1 MMTRRN
7 LLQAGAALGVG
18 SAVSSAASAQAL
30 KFQMSSGEVMKTK
43 GLVDTTEPLPV
54 NDTRDDGRYRPKYR
68 MGLGG
73 LAAGNGFNT
82 VSSDEEILGMLNA
95 AWDSG
100 IRYFDTA
107 PFYGLSLSERR
118 YGDLLRNKK
127 REDYVLSSKVG
138 RILTPSSKPLPKK
151 WHWANPSPFH
161 YKYDYTAGG
170 TRRSVEDSLHR
181 IGVSSL
187 DIVFIHDLSPQNS
200 DMGDDWIKYFDEAV
214 KGAMPELTKM
224 REEGM
229 IKAWGFGINSPHAI
243 YKAVDVA
250 DPDICLLAL
259 QYSILDHQQ
268 ALEKTF
274 PLLDERGIS
283 VVIGAPLNGGFLA
296 GRDRFNYSSK
306 IPPAMKEKFIS
317 IDALAKKHG
326 IDIKTAAL
334 QFAEAPSTVSA
345 IVPGARTAQQ
355 VEENIASMK
364 VQIPEDF
371 WSELKAKNLIAQEA
385 PTPRGEPAQKKVRG

>member
-1 MMTRRN
+1 
-7 LLQAGAALGVG
+7 
-18 SAVSSAASAQAL
+18 
-30 KFQMSSGEVMKTK
+30 MSTGEVMKTK
-43 GLVDTTEPLPV
+43 GQVDTNEALPT
-54 NDTRDDGRYRPKYR
+54 NPPDDDRRYRPTSR

-82 VSSDEEILGMLNA
+82 ISNDEEILAMLNA

-118 YGDLLRNKK
+118 FGDLLHNKK

-138 RILTPSSKPLPKK
+138 RLLTPSAEPLPKR
-151 WHWANPSPFH
+151 WHWANHSPFH
-161 YKYDYTAGG
+161 YRYDYTAAG
-170 TRRSVEDSLHR
+170 TRRSVEDSLQR

-200 DMGDDWIKYFDEAV
+200 DFGADWLKYFDEAA

-224 REEGM
+224 REEGI

-243 YKAVDVA
+243 HKAVDIA
-250 DPDICLLAL
+250 APDICLLAL
-259 QYSILDHQQ
+259 QYSILEHQE

-274 PLLDERGIS
+274 PLLDEHGIS
-283 VVIGAPLNGGFLA
+283 AVVGAPLNGGYLA
-296 GRDRFNYSSK
+296 GRNRFNYSSL
-306 IPPAMKEKFIS
+306 IPDAMKQKFAAINEV
-317 IDALAKKHG
+317 ANRHG

-345 IVPGARTAQQ
+345 IIPGARTAQQ
-355 VEENIASMK
+355 VNENVAAMK
-364 VQIPEDF
+364 VDIPGAF
-371 WSELKAKNLIAQEA
+371 WDELKSKKLIAQNA
-385 PTPRGEPAQKKVRG
+385 PTKA

>member
-1 MMTRRN
+1 MLTRRN

-18 SAVSSAASAQAL
+18 TVMKPTSSAQAL
-30 KFQMSSGEVMKTK
+30 KIQMSSGEVMKTK
-43 GLVDTTEPLPV
+43 GLVDIDEKLPT
-54 NDTRDDGRYRPKYR
+54 NPASSAKRYRPTSR

-82 VSSDEEILGMLNA
+82 ISSDEEILTMLNA

-118 YGDLLRNKK
+118 FGDLLRNKD

-138 RILTPSSKPLPKK
+138 RILTPSAEPLPKR
-151 WHWANPSPFH
+151 WHWANHSPFH
-161 YKYDYTAGG
+161 YSYDYTAAG
-170 TRRSVEDSLHR
+170 TRRSVEDSLQR

-200 DMGDDWIKYFDEAV
+200 DFGADWLKYYDEAV
-214 KGAMPELTKM
+214 NGAMPELTKM
-224 REEGM
+224 REEGI

-243 YKAVDVA
+243 YKAVEVA

-259 QYSILDHQQ
+259 QYSILEHEE
-268 ALEKTF
+268 ALDKTF
-274 PLLDERGIS
+274 PLLDERDIS
-283 VVIGAPLNGGFLA
+283 VVVGAPLNGGYLA
-296 GRDRFNYSSK
+296 GRNRFNYSSL
-306 IPPAMKEKFIS
+306 IPDPMKQKFAAIQ
-317 IDALAKKHG
+317 DVATKHG

-334 QFAEAPSTVSA
+334 QFAEAPATVSA
-345 IVPGARTAQQ
+345 IIPGARTSQQ
-355 VEENIASMK
+355 VHENVAAMK
-364 VQIPEDF
+364 VKIPDAF
-371 WSELKAKNLIAQEA
+371 WDELKSKKLIAQNA
-385 PTPRGEPAQKKVRG
+385 PTKA